1 MAALSCYWFG
11 WSFLWLPL
19 LIVIIP
25 IQAEQLAG
33 DASKG
38 ATLGS
43 VLILGSVV
51 SVLTAPLMGSYS
63 DSSTHPQGRRRPFMV
78 VGGVL
83 ASVALLLLAA
93 APSLELFSLAF
104 AALSLANNLI
114 IAPYSALVPD
124 LIPLEQRG
132 MASGYLGLFSMI
144 GNLLGGAVGSLQST
158 IGLPAIYV
166 ILLTVHAASMAVTV
180 RFVHEEP
187 LALHSPVSPSLA
199 AHHYTGG
206 GGPLGRRPPTG
217 CSRVLSLVR
226 PFLSHDF
233 RVVFFTRF
241 VMQLGVL
248 TVQEFIMYYLDDEVA
263 ESSVDYPGERV
274 FKGFGRVLARSKD
287 QAVTLLF
294 GPVLVGAIVSSLVS
308 GLLSDAMGGRRKRLI
323 YISGSIMSVAA
334 LLFAVTRSFSVDL
347 VLGALFGIGLG
358 SFNVLDW
365 ALATDVLPDPEQ
377 IAKSVDGAAW
387 CAHHCRSAAA
397 HATRQPS
404 AHAHRVHPDDHA
416 APRAVSGAEHCSPHA
431 VDATRAA
438 RSSERSSLRS
448 HSLCAVGRCVRRT
461 WACGRWRWW
470 SLRCSRR
477 RSRAQCWTRAGER
490 VCSPWATASSSC
502 WPPPTSRWERS
513 SSARWKG
520 STERAG
526 RRNAGGGVDAAL
538 RQRKAGQHEEGSMH
552 TASTLNRCTAYTKS
566 RQTIFLF
573 GHRSVCTATIDAAK
587 YGTGTA

>member
-25 IQAEQLAG
+25 VQAEQLAG

-51 SVLTAPLMGSYS
+51 SVLTAPLLGSYS
-63 DSSTHPQGRRRPFMV
+63 DSSTHPRGRRRPFMV

-416 APRAVSGAEHCSPHA
+416 APRAVSALSTAPRTLSMPHA
-431 VDATRAA
+431 LREALSAHRSAPTRCALSGVACVGHGPVVAGAGGPSGARGAA
-438 RSSERSSLRS
+438 LGRSAGRVQGSG
-448 HSLCAVGRCVRRT
+448 CAVPGLQPRLPAGRR
-461 WACGRWRWW
+461 
-470 SLRCSRR
+470 LL
-477 RSRAQCWTRAGER
+477 RAGNALR
-490 VCSPWATASSSC
+490 P
-502 WPPPTSRWERS
+502 
-513 SSARWKG
+513 
-520 STERAG
+520 RAG
-526 RRNAGGGVDAAL
+526 RGRLSAREGGTLEAAL
-538 RQRKAGQHEEGSMH
+538 MQRCGSARQD
-552 TASTLNRCTAYTKS
+552 STKRVLCTPRA
-566 RQTIFLF
+566 
-573 GHRSVCTATIDAAK
+573 H
-587 YGTGTA
+587 